1 MLTLYY
7 APGSLAFAPHMV
19 LEELG
24 LPHALERILTGEEQH
39 RTAAYLKINP
49 RGLLPALVL
58 DDGQVLTE
66 TSAVL
71 QYLAALRPQAALV
84 PSDPLLRARCHEW
97 LSVIG
102 TGLQPAYALIGRP
115 DRFTSDAATH
125 ESLSAAARARFV
137 EILRFCESRVPEQG
151 WLLGDFSVADPYLA
165 VMVLWARYLRDP
177 VQDLPRLYA
186 WFGRVATRPS
196 FARTLRA
203 EGLIDAAGKPTPP
216 ARV

>member
-19 LEELG
+19 LTELG

-58 DDGQVLTE
+58 DDGEVIIETE
-66 TSAVL
+66 AVL
-71 QYLAALRPQAALV
+71 QYLAALRPEAGLV

-115 DRFTSDAATH
+115 DRFTPDAATH
-125 ESLSAAARARFV
+125 ASLSAAARVRFM

-151 WLLGDFSVADPYLA
+151 WLLGEYSVVDPYFA
-165 VMVLWARYLRDP
+165 VMVMWARHSRLP
-177 VQDLPRLYA
+177 LEDLPRLNA
-186 WFGRVATRPS
+186 WFGRVAARPS
-196 FARTLRA
+196 FARTLLA
-203 EGLIDAAGKPTPP
+203 EGLIDASGKPTPP